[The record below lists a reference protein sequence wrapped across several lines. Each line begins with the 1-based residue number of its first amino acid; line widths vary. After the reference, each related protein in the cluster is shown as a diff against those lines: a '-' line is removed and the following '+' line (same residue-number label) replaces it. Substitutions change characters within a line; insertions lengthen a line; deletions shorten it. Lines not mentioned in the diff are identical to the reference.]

1 MRASSSSC
9 SRIRRSSSRQFRST
23 RYPWKAT
30 TASWRL
36 MAPTTTRSM
45 SSLTSPF
52 RLAIPR
58 VGLLLPALDAIWRRR
73 SLLRG

>member
-1 MRASSSSC
+1 
-9 SRIRRSSSRQFRST
+9 
-23 RYPWKAT
+23 
-30 TASWRL
+30 